1 MKNPLVYGIVGNGR
15 LARHLL
21 HWFALKGIAT
31 QHWYRRGAMA
41 DQPPSQVLNAATT
54 IILAINDDAIEPFIQ
69 ENPGLEKF
77 QLIHCSGSLVTPL
90 AFGAHLLQT
99 FGEAL
104 WPLASYEAIPLI
116 LDEAGPPTAQLF
128 PSFENPVAR
137 IKAEDKAKYHA
148 LCVLACSGTQLLW
161 QKIQLNFDELG
172 LDPVL
177 AKPLLQES
185 AQAVLIN
192 PNLTLTGPFVR
203 DDRQTIERNLE
214 ALGEDDFAE
223 VYRAFLGLFHGNQR
237 PPRDASG

>member
-1 MKNPLVYGIVGNGR
+1 
-15 LARHLL
+15 
-21 HWFALKGIAT
+21 
-31 QHWYRRGAMA
+31 
-41 DQPPSQVLNAATT
+41 
-54 IILAINDDAIEPFIQ
+54 
-69 ENPGLEKF
+69 
-77 QLIHCSGSLVTPL
+77 
-90 AFGAHLLQT
+90 
-99 FGEAL
+99 
-104 WPLASYEAIPLI
+104 LI